1 METIKETIYRVMHE
15 LGTKQ
20 NNSHSDTISAWLQKT
35 LSAKERKHISFYSE
49 RKGILS
55 LRVDSSNWIYYL
67 NLKKEVLLTSVRRCL
82 PQVKEIRFYVS
93 EKNEKTQNKRT
104 QAG

>member
-1 METIKETIYRVMHE
+1 METIKETIYRVMHV

-20 NNSHSDTISAWLQKT
+20 NDSHSDEISAWLQKT
-35 LSAKERKHISFYSE
+35 LSAKERKHISSYYE

-55 LRVDSSNWIYYL
+55 LKVDSSSWIYYL
-67 NLKKEVLLTSVRRCL
+67 NLKKGALLTSIRQCL

-104 QAG
+104 